1 MQTFDSSSLR
11 PALCTAL
18 FVGLGLGAAAAPL
31 AGQEE
36 AATESSGPL
45 TIAVINLDRIT
56 LESPAGVELAEALQ
70 ALQNSYD
77 QQAVALEQAVTEAEA
92 RAADSPADPTPE
104 ETRIIERDL
113 QDALT
118 ALQRFR
124 QDTQSQA
131 DQIRA
136 EGIERIRNSV
146 LPILEEIQSERNY
159 DLILSGGTATVLVH
173 SDRVD
178 LTDDALERMRA
189 ATQSPPG

>member
-11 PALCTAL
+11 SALCTAL

-146 LPILEEIQSERNY
+146 LPILEDIQSERNY